1 MTICQS
7 CIVSQWFKG
16 KELAFAFGINLSVAR
31 LGSVLN
37 GIIEPQIAGS
47 SGTPAAIWFGLY
59 ICIFSWCCGMVL
71 VVIDSYA
78 DKKDGTVAKLGD
90 DDKFKCR
97 QICEFSL
104 PFWLIAVSCVTVYCA
119 IFPYNTYCAVML
131 EREWN
136 LSENFAG
143 AIYSLPF
150 LISAGVSPFLGLA
163 IDKYGKRALMIM
175 SSSLFIVVACVLTA
189 ILVVQDY
196 TTINY
201 SFIAPLVFLGLA
213 YSIYAGALWSSVPYV
228 VRPNELG
235 TAFGLLTSIQNI
247 GLTILPLAVAAT
259 I

>member
-1 MTICQS
+1 
-7 CIVSQWFKG
+7 
-16 KELAFAFGINLSVAR
+16 
-31 LGSVLN
+31 
-37 GIIEPQIAGS
+37 
-47 SGTPAAIWFGLY
+47 
-59 ICIFSWCCGMVL
+59 
-71 VVIDSYA
+71 
-78 DKKDGTVAKLGD
+78 
-90 DDKFKCR
+90 
-97 QICEFSL
+97 
-104 PFWLIAVSCVTVYCA
+104 
-119 IFPYNTYCAVML
+119 
-131 EREWN
+131 
-136 LSENFAG
+136 
-143 AIYSLPF
+143 
-150 LISAGVSPFLGLA
+150 
-163 IDKYGKRALMIM
+163 M

>member
-1 MTICQS
+1 MVFAIGVGNNSYTTVLAGRFIFGLGGECMTICQS

-150 LISAGVSPFLGLA
+150 LISAGVSPFQFVYCRCLCADCHPCCPRLHNNQLLLH
-163 IDKYGKRALMIM
+163 R
-175 SSSLFIVVACVLTA
+175 SPSFPWSSLLHLCRC
-189 ILVVQDY
+189 
-196 TTINY
+196 
-201 SFIAPLVFLGLA
+201 PLVFR
-213 YSIYAGALWSSVPYV
+213 ALRSQ
-228 VRPNELG
+228 
-235 TAFGLLTSIQNI
+235 A
-247 GLTILPLAVAAT
+247 
-259 I
+259 